1 MGRTSQLDMEDR
13 CGNWGKEGTVGSV
26 GPMARFGQ
34 ENKVNTL
41 LDITILIVG
50 LVPVA
55 PCQRAK
61 SYLL

>member
-1 MGRTSQLDMEDR
+1 MEDR